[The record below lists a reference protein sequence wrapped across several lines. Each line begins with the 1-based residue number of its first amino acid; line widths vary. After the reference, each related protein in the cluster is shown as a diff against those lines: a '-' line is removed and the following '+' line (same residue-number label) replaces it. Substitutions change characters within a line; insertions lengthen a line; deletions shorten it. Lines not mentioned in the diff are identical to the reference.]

1 MLPVTSWIINL
12 CLFCIDYKAVPYF
25 LACSMLIS
33 SYKLDCDV
41 VIKIM
46 LSAYLNFSDNSSS
59 DTKSTGIGL
68 TLQRL
73 SHNKTT

>member
-1 MLPVTSWIINL
+1 
-12 CLFCIDYKAVPYF
+12 
-25 LACSMLIS
+25 MLIS

-73 SHNKTT
+73 SHNKTTWIIAEREHIPVWHLSLQKTIST